1 MSNERPSTLAFTLAQ
16 VAGAIVMTLASV
28 YWMAIDYP
36 NWLPDAVLDA
46 LPRPALGSAAKW
58 TLIIAGSLVGWAIY
72 QWGTVRKAQRV
83 GPSDR
88 GR

>member
-1 MSNERPSTLAFTLAQ
+1 MSTDKPSTLAFTLAQ
-16 VAGAIVMTLASV
+16 IVGTIVMTLASV

>member
-1 MSNERPSTLAFTLAQ
+1 MSAVAAFPAAIVWIVGT
-16 VAGAIVMTLASV
+16 IVMTLASV